1 MSAPD
6 AATRRQA
13 TVTRN
18 GRTIGMVWQ
27 CELIRLRRTPTR
39 IVTGLAQPI
48 IFLFILGAGLGSLIQ
63 QGPGGLDYQEFL
75 FPGILSMS
83 IITSAL
89 FSAVSIV
96 WDREFGFMR
105 EMLVAPVSRA
115 SISKALGG
123 GTVAVVQGLI
133 LVFAAPIVGV
143 DLTVG
148 RLLLLIVSLLLLA
161 FAMTAFGIVLAT
173 RIERMESFQMVMT
186 LVLQPMIFLS
196 GAVFPLQ
203 NLPTWLAVITTSTP
217 RPTPSTWCAGRCCP
231 TPRGR
236 DRRLGGPDVGGGSAG
251 AVDRDRPAGPGGAP
265 VQQDRVTARPG
276 YAALASPGWRT
287 GVPKRRKPAHLD
299 AGRGPRPPLPGQGPG

>member
-1 MSAPD
+1 M
-6 AATRRQA
+6 ATPPPRTPLRPRCRRPTPPPVARPPSPA
-13 TVTRN
+13 TV
-18 GRTIGMVWQ
+18 GPSAWCGS
-27 CELIRLRRTPTR
+27 ELIRLRRTPTR

-115 SISKALGG
+115 SIVLGKALGG

-148 RLLLLIVSLLLLA
+148 RLLLLILSLLLLA

-203 NLPTWLAVITTSTP
+203 NLPTWLAVITHLNPATYAVDLV
-217 RPTPSTWCAGRCCP
+217 RGRCCP
-231 TPRGR
+231 TFP
-236 DRRLGGPDVGGGSAG
+236 GS
-251 AVDRDRPAGPGGAP
+251 RSPAGWCRCRRGSCWCCPSGPACWP
-265 VQQDRVTARPG
+265 WRC
-276 YAALASPGWRT
+276 ALFNRT
-287 GVPKRRKPAHLD
+287 D
-299 AGRGPRPPLPGQGPG
+299 

>member
-1 MSAPD
+1 M
-6 AATRRQA
+6 
-13 TVTRN
+13 
-18 GRTIGMVWQ
+18 
-27 CELIRLRRTPTR
+27 
-39 IVTGLAQPI
+39 
-48 IFLFILGAGLGSLIQ
+48 
-63 QGPGGLDYQEFL
+63 PGGLDYQEFL

-115 SISKALGG
+115 SIVLGKALGG

-133 LVFAAPIVGV
+133 LVVAAPIVGV

-148 RLLLLIVSLLLLA
+148 RLLLLILSLLLLA

-203 NLPTWLAVITTSTP
+203 NLPTWLAVITHLNPATY
-217 RPTPSTWCAGRCCP
+217 AV
-231 TPRGR
+231 
-236 DRRLGGPDVGGGSAG
+236 DLVRRSVLPDVPGVAIAG
-251 AVDRDRPAGPGGAP
+251 WVVPMWAE
-265 VQQDRVTARPG
+265 
-276 YAALASPGWRT
+276 AALVLSIGTGLLALAVRLFNRT
-287 GVPKRRKPAHLD
+287 D
-299 AGRGPRPPLPGQGPG
+299 

>member
-1 MSAPD
+1 MATHSPTDATDAAATSVSAPETP
-6 AATRRQA
+6 TRRQA
-13 TVTRN
+13 TLTRN

-27 CELIRLRRTPTR
+27 RELIRLRRTPTR

-48 IFLFILGAGLGSLIQ
+48 IFLFFLGAGLGSLIQ
-63 QGPGGLDYQEFL
+63 QGVAGGLDYQEFL

-105 EMLVAPVSRA
+105 EMLVAPVSRT
-115 SISKALGG
+115 SIVLGKALGG

-133 LVFAAPIVGV
+133 LVVAAPIVGV

-148 RLLLLIVSLLLLA
+148 RLLLLILSLLLLA
-161 FAMTAFGIVLAT
+161 YAMTAFGIVLAT

-203 NLPTWLAVITTSTP
+203 DLPTWLAVITHLNPATY
-217 RPTPSTWCAGRCCP
+217 
-231 TPRGR
+231 
-236 DRRLGGPDVGGGSAG
+236 
-251 AVDRDRPAGPGGAP
+251 AVDLVRRSVLPDALGVEIAGWVVPMWAE
-265 VQQDRVTARPG
+265 
-276 YAALASPGWRT
+276 AALVLSIGTGLLALAVRLFSRT
-287 GVPKRRKPAHLD
+287 D
-299 AGRGPRPPLPGQGPG
+299 